1 MKILE
6 ITPVLVVDR
15 IEPSLELW
23 TKRLGFEKLAE
34 VPHEGAL
41 GFVMLMKDG
50 HPVMLQTKAS
60 VAADSKPA
68 SDAIG
73 GKGVALYVDVASLD
87 EALAA
92 TEGQRRVMEVRE
104 TFYGAREFAIQDA
117 SGQLLIFAE
126 KLEKK

>member
-1 MKILE
+1 MKVLE
-6 ITPVLVVDR
+6 ITPVLIVDR
-15 IEPSLELW
+15 IEPRLELW

-34 VPHEGAL
+34 VAHEGAL

-50 HPVMLQTKAS
+50 HPVMLQTRAS

-68 SDAIG
+68 SEAVG
-73 GKGVALYVDVASLD
+73 GKGIALYVDVDSLD
-87 EALAA
+87 AALQAA
-92 TEGQRRVMEVRE
+92 QGQTRVMEVRE